1 MDYLEGTIDKLKNKK
16 VLVISFTGMTPHIEA
31 SLEISQ
37 RLSEKNEISYIHIG
51 QHISRPSMYS

>member
-1 MDYLEGTIDKLKNKK
+1 MDYLEGTIDKLKDKK

-37 RLSEKNEISYIHIG
+37 RLSEKNEISYIFV
-51 QHISRPSMYS
+51 